1 VKITPRASSASSQA
15 PANIAAETSGAARR
29 QRATAAIAAAT

>member
-15 PANIAAETSGAARR
+15 PANMAADGKGAGRR
-29 QRATAAIAAAT
+29 QRATAAIAAAR